1 MRSISCLVLPI
12 SDHVFFEQTVF
23 EGQVSDDP
31 LQGAGLAAQ
40 VLYLVR
46 GCCAGRIAGEPLLP
60 GLKEV
65 FRPAVIQI
73 LDDPFTTAQLGD
85 ALFAAQA
92 LQHNADLLFCRELP
106 ACRPPDVFHDL
117 FRRFLH
123 PPGFLSSIMRN
134 RLPGDAG
141 AAARHPKY
149 ARQRRGMDRFCL
161 GHHGPEMSL
170 IAPVFSFDLNGYTG
184 SGLALQDKAE
194 KSLMQITIGID
205 ISKETL
211 DAYRLPD
218 NQHIQVANG
227 RAGHRTLVRWIGKQN
242 GSLAVFEATGAYHR
256 NLEAALA

>member
-12 SDHVFFEQTVF
+12 PDHVFFEQTVF
-23 EGQVSDDP
+23 ERQFSDDL
-31 LQGAGLAAQ
+31 LQCAGLAAQ

-85 ALFAAQA
+85 ALLAAQA

-123 PPGFLSSIMRN
+123 RPRFLSHLRSLKGYDEPEI
-134 RLPGDAG
+134 LPSSTRPICLIG
-141 AAARHPKY
+141 ADGG
-149 ARQRRGMDRFCL
+149 Q
-161 GHHGPEMSL
+161 S
-170 IAPVFSFDLNGYTG
+170 VTSFMI
-184 SGLALQDKAE
+184 LALRTANSSFE
-194 KSLMQITIGID
+194 MTLS
-205 ISKETL
+205 SKPSSKTAVNE
-211 DAYRLPD
+211 ASSKF
-218 NQHIQVANG
+218 
-227 RAGHRTLVRWIGKQN
+227 VRH
-242 GSLAVFEATGAYHR
+242 T
-256 NLEAALA
+256 AA